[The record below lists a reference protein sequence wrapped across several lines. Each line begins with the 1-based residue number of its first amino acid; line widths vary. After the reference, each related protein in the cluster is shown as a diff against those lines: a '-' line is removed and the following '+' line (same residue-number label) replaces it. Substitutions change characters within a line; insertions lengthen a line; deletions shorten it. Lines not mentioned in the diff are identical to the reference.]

1 MIYLTTADILT
12 VIHQDE
18 LNELTTGTGV
28 DLDLIEANAMGE
40 MSGYLNIRYDIVK
53 CFDADNKIPIVTKTL
68 VDIVLYDAHAA
79 ITPDNIPTLRETRY
93 KNAIGWL
100 EKTADGFI
108 APMLPIKDTEP
119 SSPLRYGNS
128 LPKEDKYY

>member
-12 VIHQDE
+12 VIHQEELDE
-18 LNELTTGTGV
+18 LTIDTGV

-40 MSGYLNIRYDIVK
+40 MGGYLNIRYDLDK
-53 CFDADNKIPIVTKTL
+53 CFDANPKIPIITKTL

-79 ITPDNIPTLRETRY
+79 VMPDNIPTLRETRY

-108 APMLPIKDTEP
+108 APMLPAKDTDP
-119 SSPLRYGNS
+119 TTPLRYGNS
-128 LPKEDKYY
+128 ATKENRYY

>member
-12 VIHQDE
+12 VIHQEELDE
-18 LNELTTGTGV
+18 LTVGTGV

-40 MSGYLNIRYDIVK
+40 MSGYLNIRYDIDK
-53 CFDADNKIPIVTKTL
+53 CFDALNKIPIITKIL
-68 VDIVLYDAHAA
+68 VDLVLYDAHAA
-79 ITPDNIPTLRETRY
+79 IMPDNIPTLRETRQ
-93 KNAIGWL
+93 KNALGWL

-119 SSPLRYGNS
+119 STPLRYGNS
-128 LPKEDKYY
+128 TTKEDRYY